1 MTLSPPNP
9 TAWRPIHRTRPAGYE
24 AWALPGG
31 GMIDVR
37 RTDAGL
43 EAQWATDGEF
53 EAMVEGLAEKVPS

>member
-9 TAWRPIHRTRPAGYE
+9 TAWRPIHRTRHEGYE
-24 AWALPGG
+24 AWALPEG
-31 GMIDVR
+31 GMIYVR

-53 EAMVEGLAEKVPS
+53 EAMVEGLGARVTA